1 MGPLEWR
8 AGERKQPR
16 IQHSRIN
23 QGVPA
28 RLIGVSK
35 TTDSRPLS
43 PRRTPIDYGY
53 LVGYAPA
60 EAPNEPGSLA
70 GKLILREGS

>member
-1 MGPLEWR
+1 M
-8 AGERKQPR
+8 
-16 IQHSRIN
+16 
-23 QGVPA
+23 PA

-35 TTDSRPLS
+35 TTDWRPLS
-43 PRRTPIDYGY
+43 PKRTPIDYGY